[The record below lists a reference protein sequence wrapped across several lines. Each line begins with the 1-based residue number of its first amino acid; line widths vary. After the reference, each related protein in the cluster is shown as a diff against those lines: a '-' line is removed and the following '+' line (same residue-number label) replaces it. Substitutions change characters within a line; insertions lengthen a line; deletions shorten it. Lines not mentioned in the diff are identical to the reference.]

1 VIRLLPRMAYRDWR
15 EGWLNSTVSEGAYNT
30 YTRRIEEGKSGSSR
44 SASKVA
50 SLVRELPL
58 IALSTLSLGIWAPI
72 LVAITSLAMAL
83 ALARQ

>member
-1 VIRLLPRMAYRDWR
+1 MACRDWK
-15 EGWLNSTVSEGAYNT
+15 EGRLDRTVSKGAYNT
-30 YTRRIEEGKSGSSR
+30 YSRRIEEGKSGASR

-58 IALSTLSLGIWAPI
+58 IALSALSLGIWAPI
-72 LVAITSLAMAL
+72 LVAITSLAVAL